1 MSFAIT
7 QTERMALNIVPFTF
21 EGKKMKNVRRQLL
34 STITSAMLGRSH
46 LYDIGF
52 GLIGR
57 IENADKN
64 LIIVFK
70 GIRSYGNPLFHTSID
85 DL

>member
-34 STITSAMLGRSH
+34 STITSAILGRSH

-52 GLIGR
+52 WSYW
-57 IENADKN
+57 KN
-64 LIIVFK
+64 
-70 GIRSYGNPLFHTSID
+70 RACR
-85 DL
+85 

>member
-1 MSFAIT
+1 MSFIIT
-7 QTERMALNIVPFTF
+7 QSERMALNITPFTF
-21 EGKKMKNVRRQLL
+21 EGRCIKNIKKQLI
-34 STITSAMLGRSH
+34 STITNSMLGRSY

-64 LIIVFK
+64 LIIVFT
-70 GIRSYGNPLFHTSID
+70 GFRNYGNPLFHTSID